1 MLVAVVNAGL
11 IITDNNPCNFTVV
24 MGSHQASESHAHS
37 LQQLKHDERKQL
49 DTHYSLHLIEF
60 ISGTK
65 SFMVAKEQLML
76 F

>member
-1 MLVAVVNAGL
+1 
-11 IITDNNPCNFTVV
+11 